1 MIDKADFEKKKIV
14 FFYPAQG
21 DIMRFRN
28 DNLLIQ
34 DREGHTKLQITCYGI
49 FLIFVAGDTSLT
61 TGLLNRAN
69 KYGFSLCFL
78 NRNLK
83 MYKFIGARM
92 EGNTLLRKCQYGYE
106 GLEQARVIVKNKI
119 QNQRIALNRIRKKT
133 PGLKE
138 AIAKLDGHILAM
150 ENSELNLNEIMGI
163 EGSAARCYFVQIFSV
178 TTWKGRKPRIKS
190 DYVNSCLDIGYTI
203 LFNIMDGLINVF
215 GFDEYYGVLHRC
227 FYMRK
232 SLVCDLMESFRPI
245 IDYCIRKNINLN
257 HFREED
263 FENYNGRYVL
273 EWKNSQK
280 YTQTFLE
287 AILEYKGAMFTY
299 VRDYYRAVMKHKE
312 AADFPVFTMEE

>member
-1 MIDKADFEKKKIV
+1 MIDKADFEKKKMI

-34 DREGHTKLQITCYGI
+34 NRDGQTKLQITCYGI
-49 FLIFVAGDTSLT
+49 FLIFVAGDTTIT

-69 KYGFSLCFL
+69 KYGFSICFL

-83 MYKFIGARM
+83 VYKFIGARM
-92 EGNTLLRKCQYGYE
+92 EGNTLLRKSQYEYE
-106 GLEQARVIVKNKI
+106 GFDLARTIVRNKI
-119 QNQRIALNRIRKKT
+119 LNQKNVLNRIRKKT

-138 AIAKLDGHILAM
+138 AIEKLDEHMLAI
-150 ENSELNLNEIMGI
+150 ENNQLVLNEIMGI
-163 EGSAARCYFVQIFSV
+163 EGSAARCYFTQIFSIV
-178 TTWKGRKPRIKS
+178 AWKGRKPRIKS
-190 DYVNSCLDIGYTI
+190 DYINSCLDIGYTI
-203 LFNIMDGLINVF
+203 LFNIIDGLVNVF

-245 IDYCIRKNINLN
+245 IDYCTRKNVNLN

-263 FENYNGRYVL
+263 FEIYNGKYTL

-287 AILEYKGAMFTY
+287 AILEYREEMFTY
-299 VRDYYRAVMKHKE
+299 IRDFYRAFMKHKPASE
-312 AADFPVFTMEE
+312 FPMFIMEK